1 MAPVY
6 IAVGFSAA
14 IWLYIIY
21 RNDRFEPEPVRWLL
35 FVGIAGGLLS
45 GLPAALLNSFA
56 AIGLGLRM
64 EMLTGESPVEISTLV
79 LFSLFVGFNEE
90 FFKAMVA
97 VFLLRRLREFNEP
110 VDGLI
115 YSMTVA
121 LGFAAFENI
130 EYTVNGGLG
139 VLVVR
144 SFTAVPL
151 HVGLA
156 SIWGTGIARAKFYKG
171 GGYVKTVIPYVI
183 PAALLHTF
191 YNLYQFMNPDSPF
204 ALLFALMF
212 SFIVIMYASKK
223 LRFFLKESPFRK
235 AGICPVC
242 GTANGF
248 WARYCKNCGSYL
260 VSDYFALCESF
271 GTRNRPGAKYCRHC
285 CEHIQNAGGSCQ

>member
-6 IAVGFSAA
+6 ISVGFSTA
-14 IWLYIIY
+14 IWLYLIY

-56 AIGLGLRM
+56 AMGLGLRM
-64 EMLTGESPVEISTLV
+64 DMLTGESAVNINSLL

-90 FFKAMVA
+90 FFKAMVSIL
-97 VFLLRRLREFNEP
+97 LLRKLKEFNEP

-130 EYTVNGGLG
+130 EYTLNGGLS

-156 SIWGTGIARAKFYKG
+156 SIWGTGIARAKFYTG
-171 GGYVKTVIPYVI
+171 GSYVKTVIPYII

-212 SFIVIMYASKK
+212 SFVVILYASKK

-235 AGICPVC
+235 AGLCPVC
-242 GTANGF
+242 GTENGF
-248 WARYCKNCGSYL
+248 WARYCKKCGSYL
-260 VSDYFALCESF
+260 VSDYFTLCESC
-271 GTRNRPGAKYCRHC
+271 GTRNRAGARYCRHC
-285 CEHIQNAGGSCQ
+285 CAHIENSDGICQ